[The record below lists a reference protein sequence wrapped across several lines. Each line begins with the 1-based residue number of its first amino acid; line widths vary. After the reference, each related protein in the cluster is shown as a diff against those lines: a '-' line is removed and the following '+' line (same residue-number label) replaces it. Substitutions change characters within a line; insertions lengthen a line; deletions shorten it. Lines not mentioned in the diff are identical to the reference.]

1 MPYGS
6 DTSAAPRIVDEGA
19 KRLEE
24 FWTILAS
31 SPFGPTTWGH
41 TYRIITTQQYR
52 LTCLTQSAAT
62 AAAGVTMDTY
72 SHETRTAQRI
82 SPDGQFQLRVTR
94 DSWTAYTTDT
104 IAADT

>member
-6 DTSAAPRIVDEGA
+6 DTASAPKIVDEGA

-24 FWTILAS
+24 FWTL
-31 SPFGPTTWGH
+31 FGPTTWGH

-52 LTCLTQSAAT
+52 LTCLTQ
-62 AAAGVTMDTY
+62 AAAFAAAVMTMDTY

-82 SPDGQFQLRVTR
+82 SPDGQFQLKVSR

-104 IAADT
+104 IAVFPDT